1 MLEISDRNYFAFV
14 AFGGILV
21 ILLEVNII

>member
-21 ILLEVNII
+21 ILLEVGLI